1 MKGEGNEMQ
10 KKEVRGFG
18 MRLRR
23 RAVWGMTIWQ
33 VMLGVMLA
41 GIAALTAVD
50 LYQSG
55 QEANN
60 RNESVLLLQR
70 LRVGIERTFSGD
82 PSYGTSETN
91 LVPVL
96 ARRGLIPDSA
106 LVVTAGGADDDG
118 NALPDSTTIRHPFGG
133 NVTVIGHVDSEP
145 THFKITFEDIEAEVC
160 AALADGYVGRTR
172 ARSGIVKLDFGGTEE
187 DAPIDRSEVTD
198 NCTDDLNLGFVFG

>member
-1 MKGEGNEMQ
+1 MNETATI
-10 KKEVRGFG
+10 GFG
-18 MRLRR
+18 RRLRR
-23 RAVWGMTIWQ
+23 RALWGMTIWQ

-82 PSYGTSETN
+82 PSYGSADTN

-106 LVVTAGGADDDG
+106 LVTTTTGEGDDAVTT
-118 NALPDSTTIRHPFGG
+118 TTIRHPFGG
-133 NVTVIGHVDSEP
+133 NVTVVGHVDSEP
-145 THFKITFEDIEAEVC
+145 THFKVTFEDIEAEVC

-172 ARSGIVKLDFGGTEE
+172 ARSGIVKIDFGGTEE
-187 DAPIDRSEVTD
+187 DAPIERSDVTD
-198 NCTDDLNLGFVFG
+198 NCADDLDLGFVFG

>member
-1 MKGEGNEMQ
+1 MAREFTGS
-10 KKEVRGFG
+10 RFW
-18 MRLRR
+18 RR
-23 RAVWGMTIWQ
+23 RRFWRGMTIWQ

-70 LRVGIERTFSGD
+70 LRVGIERTYSGD
-82 PSYGTSETN
+82 PSYGAADNN

-96 ARRGLIPDSA
+96 AARGLIPDSA
-106 LVVTAGGADDDG
+106 LVTTTSGG
-118 NALPDSTTIRHPFGG
+118 STTTTIRHPFGG
-133 NVTVIGHVDSEP
+133 NVTVVGHVGGEP
-145 THFKITFEDIEAEVC
+145 THFKVTFQDIEREVC

-172 ARSGIVKLDFGGTEE
+172 ARSGIVSIDFDGTDK
-187 DAPIDRSEVTD
+187 DAPIQRSDVTGE
-198 NCTDDLNLGFVFG
+198 CSDDMDLGFVFG

>member
-1 MKGEGNEMQ
+1 MKEMAAM
-10 KKEVRGFG
+10 GFG
-18 MRLRR
+18 RRLRR
-23 RAVWGMTIWQ
+23 RALWGMTIWQ

-70 LRVGIERTFSGD
+70 IRVGIERTFSGD
-82 PSYGTSETN
+82 PSYGSADTN

-106 LVVTAGGADDDG
+106 LVVTDGGQDGDG
-118 NALPDSTTIRHPFGG
+118 NALPDTTTIRHPFGG
-133 NVTVIGHVDSEP
+133 NVTVVGHVDSEP
-145 THFKITFEDIEAEVC
+145 THFKITFEDVEAEVC

-172 ARSGIVKLDFGGTEE
+172 ARSGIVKIDFGGTEE
-187 DAPIDRSEVTD
+187 DAPIERSDVTD
-198 NCTDDLNLGFVFG
+198 NCADDLNLGFVFG